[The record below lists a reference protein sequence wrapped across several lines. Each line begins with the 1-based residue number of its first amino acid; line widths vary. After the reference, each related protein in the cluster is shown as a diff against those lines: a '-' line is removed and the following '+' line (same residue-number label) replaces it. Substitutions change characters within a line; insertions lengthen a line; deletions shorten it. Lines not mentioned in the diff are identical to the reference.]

1 MALAPAATEAR
12 REPGRWIG
20 FGQSELGDVP
30 QQPICPL
37 RIFWG
42 ENVIYRDP
50 EGTSAVRSTW
60 IPHATYLIEVV
71 RNQLEHSYGELGIYW
86 VGNDITCLNVKDPR
100 RDPIMAVE
108 AKHAGPTLA
117 VVEDEPE
124 HVAIEPELPASA
136 SVAREV
142 RDLSG
147 LSAGKLGDLF
157 PVERES
163 FQRWMSGKLTPS
175 SANLER
181 LLALRHFLRALAD
194 RVEDRK
200 SWLLSPLTEGA
211 ASPTAYELLKTGNL
225 RTLWDSIVN
234 LPSSAKRQPRE
245 IPGEGT
251 VTAVVGSLRGRDH
264 RTSEEE
270 LDDYDELFDEE

>member
-1 MALAPAATEAR
+1 VALAPAATEAR

-20 FGQSELGDVP
+20 FEQSEVGDLRR
-30 QQPICPL
+30 QPICPL

-42 ENVIYRDP
+42 ENVIYGDP
-50 EGTSAVRSTW
+50 EGTTAVRSTW
-60 IPHATYLIEVV
+60 IPHATYLIELL
-71 RNQLEHSYGELGIYW
+71 RNQLEHSYSDPDIYW
-86 VGNDITCLNVKDPR
+86 VGNDITCLNVKEPGLV
-100 RDPIMAVE
+100 MVAE
-108 AKHAGPTLA
+108 AKQAGATLT
-117 VVEDEPE
+117 VVEDEPGHE
-124 HVAIEPELPASA
+124 VVELELPESA

-194 RVEDRK
+194 RVDDRK

-211 ASPTAYELLKTGNL
+211 ASPTAYEVLKTGNL
-225 RTLWDSIVN
+225 RTLWDAIVD
-234 LPSSAKRQPRE
+234 LPSTARRRPRE
-245 IPGEGT
+245 ITGEGT
-251 VTAVVGSLRGRDH
+251 VTVVDGSLRGRDH

-270 LDDYDELFDEE
+270 LDDYDELFDGD